1 MQDDN
6 VAAHTDLFFFGTI
19 DNLIFKFFYGQ
30 ITFLKDRIQINNKKP
45 SLRLRGWCAIFLK

>member
-19 DNLIFKFFYGQ
+19 DNLNFKFFYGQ